1 MNHLEKIEEIK
12 NHPYVSI
19 ADIFESKDDY
29 WEYFY
34 RAVGWYKGNYFSV
47 IFSKSK
53 RNEPNIK
60 VSVSTNEREK
70 FIKDFG
76 LCH

>member
-12 NHPYVSI
+12 NHPDASM
-19 ADIFESKDDY
+19 ADIYKSKDDY

-34 RAVGWYKGNYFSV
+34 RVAGWYKGNYFSV
-47 IFSKSK
+47 IFFKSK
-53 RNEPNIK
+53 NNKPNID
-60 VSVSTNEREK
+60 VLHSTDQREQ

-76 LCH
+76 L

>member
-12 NHPYVSI
+12 NHPDVKI
-19 ADIFESKDDY
+19 AGVDKGKDLC
-29 WEYFY
+29 WKHYFD
-34 RAVGWYKGNYFSV
+34 VIGWYKGNYFRV
-47 IFSKSK
+47 LFSKFEN
-53 RNEPNIK
+53 NEPKIK
-60 VSVSTNEREK
+60 VSKETDEREQ